1 MSHHDINQQRRE
13 LLRLLGLGGAAS
25 LGLFS
30 MPLWA
35 ASPKAQ
41 ITQVRMSNADDM
53 TRVVFD
59 LSHPANYNL
68 MMLHEPER
76 LVIDFDN
83 AQASN
88 ALTGSNPLISAVRQA
103 NRNQHDYRV
112 VLDLNGK
119 VQPKSFLL
127 PPDAS
132 HPQGYRLVLD
142 LKQSSGVVKSASN
155 RQLRDLVVVI
165 DPGHGGKDPGA
176 VGKRYNT
183 YEKDV
188 VLAIATKLAIQ
199 LEKQRGVKA
208 ILTRKNDIYLGLRER
223 TNIANR
229 HKADLFIS
237 VHADASTNSKVS
249 GASVYTLSEGGAT
262 SEMARKLAFTQNGVD
277 PEIAN
282 TDLSGKTKEVA
293 SLIVDLSKNRSM
305 QSSTL
310 LAEQLLA
317 KFEHKFHDT
326 VESAGFAV
334 LKSLDIPSVLIET
347 AFISNP
353 AQENL
358 LRSASFQNK
367 MANSIQSGI
376 LSYFKQYAPSD
387 SIIASIHRGNSLAN
401 I

>member
-1 MSHHDINQQRRE
+1 MSHQDINQQRRDI
-13 LLRLLGLGGAAS
+13 LRLLGLGGAAS
-25 LGLFS
+25 LGLLS
-30 MPLWA
+30 VPLWA
-35 ASPKAQ
+35 ASPKTQ
-41 ITQVRMSNADDM
+41 ISQVRMSSDNDL

-59 LSHPANYNL
+59 LSHPVNYNL
-68 MMLHEPER
+68 MVLHEPER
-76 LVIDFDN
+76 LVIDFDH
-83 AQASN
+83 AQASHALSGNN
-88 ALTGSNPLISAVRQA
+88 ALVRAVRQA

-112 VLDLNGK
+112 VLDLNAK

-132 HPQGYRLVLD
+132 HPQGYRLVVD
-142 LKQSSGVVKSASN
+142 LKQNTSIVKSAAN

-176 VGKRYNT
+176 IGKRGT

-188 VLAIATKLAIQ
+188 VLAIATKLATQ
-199 LEKQRGVKA
+199 LDKERGIKA
-208 ILTRKNDIYLGLRER
+208 LLTRNNDTYLGLRER

-237 VHADASTNSKVS
+237 VHADASTNPKVS

-262 SEMARKLAFTQNGVD
+262 SEMARKLALTQNGVD

-282 TDLSGKTKEVA
+282 TDLSGKSREVA

-310 LAEQLLA
+310 LAEKLLA
-317 KFEHKFHDT
+317 KFEHKLHDT

-358 LRSASFQNK
+358 LRSAAFQNK
-367 MANSIQSGI
+367 MAGSINSGI